1 MKRDDEDL
9 EAYWEQRAMMDSLD
23 DGDPWEVYQG
33 DSDDPDD
40 ETFVDDDTELE
51 GDYEDDD
58 EYYGKGLLD
67 EDY

>member
-23 DGDPWEVYQG
+23 DGDPWETYQDG
-33 DSDDPDD
+33 FDD
-40 ETFVDDDTELE
+40 ETFVEDDTELE
-51 GDYEDDD
+51 GDYEDDE
-58 EYYGKGLLD
+58 EYYGEGLPD

>member
-33 DSDDPDD
+33 DSDDSDDLDD
-40 ETFVDDDTELE
+40 EVLVDDD
-51 GDYEDDD
+51 
-58 EYYGKGLLD
+58 D
-67 EDY
+67 EDYFDEDSLEWDNPDEDY

>member
-23 DGDPWEVYQG
+23 DGDPWEVYQNG
-33 DSDDPDD
+33 SDD

-58 EYYGKGLLD
+58 EYYGEGLPD

>member
-23 DGDPWEVYQG
+23 DGDPWEINDG
-33 DSDDPDD
+33 SDDEASLDD
-40 ETFVDDDTELE
+40 EETFI
-51 GDYEDDD
+51 DDD
-58 EYYGKGLLD
+58 EEYFDEDSLEWDNPD

>member
-23 DGDPWEVYQG
+23 DGDPWEIN
-33 DSDDPDD
+33 DNSDDEVFIDD
-40 ETFVDDDTELE
+40 EETFVDDDDEECFDEDSLE
-51 GDYEDDD
+51 WDNP
-58 EYYGKGLLD
+58 D

>member
-23 DGDPWEVYQG
+23 DGDPWEIN
-33 DSDDPDD
+33 DSSDDEVSLDD
-40 ETFVDDDTELE
+40 EETFI
-51 GDYEDDD
+51 DDD
-58 EYYGKGLLD
+58 EEYFNEDSLEWDNPD

>member
-23 DGDPWEVYQG
+23 DGDPWEVYQNG
-33 DSDDPDD
+33 SDDSDD
-40 ETFVDDDTELE
+40 ETFID
-51 GDYEDDD
+51 DDD
-58 EYYGKGLLD
+58 EEYFDEDSLEWDNQD

>member
-23 DGDPWEVYQG
+23 DGDPWEVYQN
-33 DSDDPDD
+33 DSDD
-40 ETFVDDDTELE
+40 ETFVDDDDEEYFDEDSLE
-51 GDYEDDD
+51 WENP
-58 EYYGKGLLD
+58 D

>member
-23 DGDPWEVYQG
+23 DGDQWEVYQG

-40 ETFVDDDTELE
+40 EVLVDDD
-51 GDYEDDD
+51 D
-58 EYYGKGLLD
+58 D
-67 EDY
+67 EDYFDEDSLEWDNPDEDY

>member
-23 DGDPWEVYQG
+23 DGDPWEAYPNT
-33 DSDDPDD
+33 SDD
-40 ETFVDDDTELE
+40 ETFVEDDTELE

-58 EYYGKGLLD
+58 EYYGEGLPD

>member
-23 DGDPWEVYQG
+23 DGDPWEVYQDSSD
-33 DSDDPDD
+33 DSDD
-40 ETFVDDDTELE
+40 EVLVD
-51 GDYEDDD
+51 DDD
-58 EYYGKGLLD
+58 EYSLEWDNQD

>member
-23 DGDPWEVYQG
+23 DGDPWEIHQD
-33 DSDDPDD
+33 DSDDFDGEVIID
-40 ETFVDDDTELE
+40 
-51 GDYEDDD
+51 DDD
-58 EYYGKGLLD
+58 EECFDEDSLEWDNPD

>member
-9 EAYWEQRAMMDSLD
+9 EAYWEQRAMLDSLD
-23 DGDPWEVYQG
+23 DGDPWEVYQNNSD

-40 ETFVDDDTELE
+40 ETFV
-51 GDYEDDD
+51 EDDD
-58 EYYGKGLLD
+58 EEYFDEDSLEWDNQD

>member
-33 DSDDPDD
+33 DSDDSDD
-40 ETFVDDDTELE
+40 EILVDDDDEEYFDEDSLE
-51 GDYEDDD
+51 WDNP
-58 EYYGKGLLD
+58 D

>member
-23 DGDPWEVYQG
+23 DGDPWETYQDG
-33 DSDDPDD
+33 PDD
-40 ETFVDDDTELE
+40 ETFVDDDDEEYFDEDSLE
-51 GDYEDDD
+51 WDNP
-58 EYYGKGLLD
+58 D

>member
-23 DGDPWEVYQG
+23 DGDPWEVYQDSSD
-33 DSDDPDD
+33 DSDD
-40 ETFVDDDTELE
+40 EVLVD
-51 GDYEDDD
+51 DDD
-58 EYYGKGLLD
+58 EYYFDEYSLEWDNQD

>member
-9 EAYWEQRAMMDSLD
+9 EAYWEQRAIMDSLD
-23 DGDPWEVYQG
+23 DGDPWEVYQN

-40 ETFVDDDTELE
+40 ETFVDDDDEEYFDEDSLE
-51 GDYEDDD
+51 WDNQ
-58 EYYGKGLLD
+58 D

>member
-23 DGDPWEVYQG
+23 DGDPWEVYQNG
-33 DSDDPDD
+33 SDDSDD
-40 ETFVDDDTELE
+40 EVLVDDDDEEYFDEDSLE
-51 GDYEDDD
+51 WDNQ
-58 EYYGKGLLD
+58 D

>member
-23 DGDPWEVYQG
+23 DGDPWEVYQNDFD
-33 DSDDPDD
+33 DSDD
-40 ETFVDDDTELE
+40 ETFVDDDDEEYFDEDSLE
-51 GDYEDDD
+51 WDNP
-58 EYYGKGLLD
+58 D